1 MRPVALVLA
10 CALARAAGV
19 TWLHHSSQDE
29 AAGVLPTDGG
39 GGPWAFQQPARPHPD
54 ELAVAAVDQAY
65 MADRARA
72 EACRR

>member
-1 MRPVALVLA
+1 MQTVAFLRQLPLAGSEGPMRPVALVLA

-39 GGPWAFQQPARPHPD
+39 GGPWAPSSG
-54 ELAVAAVDQAY
+54 E
-65 MADRARA
+65 DR
-72 EACRR
+72 